1 MKTEINKIKRK
12 AHLCAWAVSFP
23 AGPIGHFTPA
33 QPITPPFLF
42 PFFSR
47 ENGRWAPA
55 NSDSLRTPL
64 TVTCRVADGW
74 APDARSFVPNRP
86 RTWRVK
92 QKPHGPLGAP
102 STESQ
107 QNTDGHVNPPRL
119 VLIRTLGH
127 ARPRPRL

>member
-1 MKTEINKIKRK
+1 MKTEINKKRK

-33 QPITPPFLF
+33 QPSPLPSFSLF
-42 PFFSR
+42 PR

-55 NSDSLRTPL
+55 NGDSLGTPL
-64 TVTCRVADGW
+64 TFTRRVAGGW
-74 APDARSFVPNRP
+74 APYARSFVPNGS
-86 RTWRVK
+86 RTRRAK
-92 QKPHGPLGAP
+92 QKSRGPHGAP

-107 QNTDGHVNPPRL
+107 QNTDGRVNPPRL
-119 VLIRTLGH
+119 VLIRTLCH